1 MPGVTVK
8 GAVNFS
14 KKLMNRLF
22 SIVQFSKDF
31 TMELEHLD
39 VTRVN
44 YQLLEDH
51 LNCPSMAELN

>member
-44 YQLLEDH
+44 CQLLGDH

>member
-1 MPGVTVK
+1 MTGVTVK

-39 VTRVN
+39 ATRVN
-44 YQLLEDH
+44 YQLLGDH
-51 LNCPSMAELN
+51 QNYPSMAELN